1 MTLSICAIASGA
13 ALGAL
18 LRWYFATRL
27 NVLFPRLPPGTLTA
41 NIFGAYLIGI
51 AMAVF
56 VAHPGLSR
64 EWQLLTVTGF
74 LGGLTT
80 FSSFSAEVVTSL
92 LEGRSFW
99 AISTVAVHVIG
110 SIVMTLCGVGTVRLV
125 RTVL

>member
-56 VAHPGLSR
+56 VAHPG
-64 EWQLLTVTGF
+64 VTGGF
-74 LGGLTT
+74 VAQQKCQKILFFHDLRCSGYA
-80 FSSFSAEVVTSL
+80 SSNQ
-92 LEGRSFW
+92 
-99 AISTVAVHVIG
+99 
-110 SIVMTLCGVGTVRLV
+110 GVGGSNPSG
-125 RTVL
+125 RT